1 MSFLKK
7 FVGKLSETLNIAS
20 NAIKDV
26 IKENNQY
33 LDAELEVSKE
43 SKEGIAALKAY
54 AETESEG
61 LGTAIGTLAET
72 FEKIEEARENK
83 VVQLREEFID
93 PLDGLLREY
102 EIQQTELREAEKA
115 KDELEKA
122 EKKLSKLKTKAS
134 SKPLKAGVMENAEA
148 QVSLAKKTYD
158 KEAEEAKVQ
167 GEAFNKKK
175 LEILQEVLKKMVEI
189 EITYH
194 QGIIDQ
200 IGDVK
205 VKAEAINI
213 EEEAKIPEP
222 EGEDEEPVESD
233 E

>member
-33 LDAELEVSKE
+33 LDAELEVSRE

-54 AETESEG
+54 AETESQG
-61 LGTAIGTLAET
+61 LGAAIGTLAET

-93 PLDGLLREY
+93 PLDALLREY
-102 EIQQTELREAEKA
+102 EIQQTELKEAEKA

-148 QVSLAKKTYD
+148 QVSLAKKSYD

-175 LEILQEVLKKMVEI
+175 LEILQVVLKKMVEI
-189 EITYH
+189 EVTYH

-200 IGDVK
+200 IADVK

-222 EGEDEEPVESD
+222 EGEDEEPEGSD

>member
-1 MSFLKK
+1 MKK
-7 FVGKLSETLNIAS
+7 FVGKLSESLNIAS

-26 IKENNQY
+26 IKENNQT
-33 LDAELEVSKE
+33 LEKTLELAKE

-54 AETESEG
+54 AETESQG
-61 LGTAIGTLAET
+61 LGAAINTLAET

-83 VVQLREEFID
+83 VVKLREEFID
-93 PLDGLLREY
+93 PLESLLREF

-122 EKKLSKLKTKAS
+122 EKKLSKVKAKAA
-134 SKPLKAGVMENAEA
+134 SKPLKPGVMTNAEG
-148 QVSLAKKTYD
+148 QVNLAKKTYE
-158 KEAEEAKVQ
+158 KEAEDAKVQ

-175 LEILQEVLKKMVEI
+175 LEILQLVLKNMVEI
-189 EITYH
+189 EVAYH

-200 IGDVK
+200 IKNVT

-213 EEEAKIPEP
+213 EEESKFPEP
-222 EGEDEEPVESD
+222 EEEPEGSD